1 MAWKVLAKYPCSR
14 RPMFRPD
21 SGLLANTWMTQMRP
35 NWIVC
40 ISPLRTV
47 QGKTMPTTA
56 CFHAFF
62 PPLPTAQDRCIT
74 LRKKMEKSLTR
85 TSFTLEW
92 PKKQHVEAMESPGQP
107 LDPQRAQKLCV
118 SQWETRNLKDS
129 ERLCREQWLKI
140 SAVMCMNLGTD
151 YENFLTA
158 VLAHNSY
165 STKYYTMSS
174 ERLKSLKQSNLLENA
189 FFFIFYLKLLKQT
202 YHWIIVGSFLGKWL
216 KWWL

>member
-1 MAWKVLAKYPCSR
+1 ML
-14 RPMFRPD
+14 
-21 SGLLANTWMTQMRP
+21 
-35 NWIVC
+35 
-40 ISPLRTV
+40 
-47 QGKTMPTTA
+47 
-56 CFHAFF
+56 FF
-62 PPLPTAQDRCIT
+62 PPYPQHKTAASHWGKRWKN
-74 LRKKMEKSLTR
+74 LLTR

-140 SAVMCMNLGTD
+140 SAVMCTNLGTD